1 MVKHVE
7 MNLTRKE
14 FESLAD
20 VVVSNLDKEDSLSKK
35 VADKV
40 EVVRRIE
47 NNIASIYTSFRGKAM
62 LPKQVREVL
71 MNVVKKFGLKTPIS
85 VLFYSLK
92 SSRGAVVA
100 GFDCD
105 GFKQINHPRRDYT
118 SNKRAIYYGLPY
130 SVKNAMSSA
139 MVDAITADI
148 KSRLEKA
155 DNLKEYQEVKKANKK
170 PVKKASEKKIV
181 SKNSKQVVKKDTRQM
196 VTKDAKK
203 VKKG

>member
-7 MNLTRKE
+7 MSYTRKE

-20 VVVSNLDKEDSLSKK
+20 VVASNLDKEDSLSKK
-35 VADKV
+35 VSDKV
-40 EVVRRIE
+40 EAIRRVE
-47 NNIASIYTSFRGKAM
+47 NNIASIYPTFHGKAL

-71 MNVVKKFGLKTPIS
+71 MNMVKRFGLKTP
-85 VLFYSLK
+85 VRVVFYSLK
-92 SSRGAVVA
+92 NSRGAVVS

-105 GFKQINHPRRDYT
+105 GFKQINHP
-118 SNKRAIYYGLPY
+118 KRGSINTRSALYYGLPY
-130 SVKNAMSSA
+130 SVKNAMSVA
-139 MVDAITADI
+139 MVDALVADI

-155 DNLKEYQEVKKANKK
+155 DNLKEYQDVKKANKK

-181 SKNSKQVVKKDTRQM
+181 KKDSKQVVKKDSRQM

-203 VKKG
+203 GKKS